1 MAPPEPTPKD
11 EPAGEQDFPRVL
23 TTAMAAEML
32 HVHVEHLRR
41 LVRDGV
47 IPSHRVPGGREIRFD
62 RDELL
67 DWLRAQPGEDRST
80 STKKGRDRAT

>member
-1 MAPPEPTPKD
+1 MAPTEASGAGGGEKEFPE
-11 EPAGEQDFPRVL
+11 VL
-23 TTAMAAEML
+23 TTAMAAELL

-41 LVRDGV
+41 LVREGV
-47 IPSHRVPGGREIRFD
+47 IPSHRFPGGREIRFM

-80 STKKGRDRAT
+80 STKKARRRAT